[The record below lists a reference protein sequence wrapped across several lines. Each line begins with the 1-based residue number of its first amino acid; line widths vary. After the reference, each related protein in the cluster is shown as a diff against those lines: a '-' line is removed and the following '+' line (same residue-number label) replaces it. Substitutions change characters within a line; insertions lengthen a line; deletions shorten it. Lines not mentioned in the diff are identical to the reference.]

1 MSLERT
7 AIIPLCC
14 IALMNAFQTS
24 LPCFPAS
31 YYQSVE
37 LISLLA
43 AGDIVRLPLLIYIPP
58 KLFLLCLYFFFQHV
72 FYLFFSGMVS
82 SEME

>member
-58 KLFLLCLYFFFQHV
+58 KLFLLCLYFFSTCFLFIFQWNG
-72 FYLFFSGMVS
+72 FI
-82 SEME
+82 